1 MTVRFRRAIA
11 ADVGPIVDLLY
22 DDVLGRTREIVADP
36 VDEAYT
42 SAFAAIDRDP
52 NQLLA
57 VAVIDGDAS
66 SAGEAPPPPP
76 SIASAQG
83 WALRDALE
91 RHGQPGVIGCLQ
103 LTFIPGLSH
112 RGAWRGQIESVR
124 VASTFRGHGIG
135 RAFISWAVDQCRL
148 HGCRMV
154 QLTSSSSRDEARAF
168 YQSLGF
174 EATHVG
180 FKLNL

>member
-1 MTVRFRRAIA
+1 VTVRFRRATA
-11 ADVGPIVDLLY
+11 ADVAHIVDLLY

-36 VDEAYT
+36 VDQVYT

-57 VAVIDGDAS
+57 VAVVDA
-66 SAGEAPPPPP
+66 AAAP
-76 SIASAQG
+76 SDQAAMSAQFRASTG
-83 WALRDALE
+83 DLVLRDVVV
-91 RHGQPGVIGCLQ
+91 GDTQSGVVGCLQ
-103 LTFIPGLSH
+103 LTLIPGLSH

-124 VASTFRGHGIG
+124 VASALRGRGIG

-154 QLTSSSSRDEARAF
+154 QLTSSVSRDEARAF